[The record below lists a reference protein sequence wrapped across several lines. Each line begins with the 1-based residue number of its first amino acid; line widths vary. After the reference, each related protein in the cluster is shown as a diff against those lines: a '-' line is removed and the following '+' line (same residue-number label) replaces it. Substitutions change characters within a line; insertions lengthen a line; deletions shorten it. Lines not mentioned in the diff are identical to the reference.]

1 MGLIDMRTRSDA
13 INDKTYRWILQLKDN
28 FTKFSWATPLEHKE
42 AKEVYK
48 AVCDIF
54 FVFGPPR
61 ILKSADDHEFINA
74 LTNSLQTDFP
84 SKILHNT
91 FYE

>member
-1 MGLIDMRTRSDA
+1 MGLIDMRTRPDA
-13 INDKTYRWILQLKDN
+13 INDKTYRWILQLKDD
-28 FTKFSWATPLEHKE
+28 FTKFYWAKP
-42 AKEVYK
+42 
-48 AVCDIF
+48 
-54 FVFGPPR
+54 
-61 ILKSADDHEFINA
+61 DDHEFINA